1 MGEVN
6 RSWRLVRHPE
16 GMPRPE
22 DWRLEEGPVPAPRPG
37 TVLARSLLLDVAP
50 YMRARIAPLANY
62 AQGVRPGEV
71 MIGGAVAEVVDS
83 RHADWRAGDLL
94 VTDFGFGWQDYAV
107 LRPEACR
114 RVDTALAPPEAWL
127 DLLGLNGVTAW
138 FALFETGRVRP
149 GDTVLVSA
157 AAGSVGQLAGQ
168 LAALAGARPLAVAST
183 AEKLAWCREC
193 GYADGIAHRE
203 EADLAAA
210 LRRLAPSGVD
220 LYLDN
225 TAGPIHDAVLQNL
238 APRARIVVVGTVAL
252 ADRLGRLDIGPRFLR
267 QVLVAR
273 ARIEGFLV
281 LDFEQR
287 WGEAWARLGS
297 LVRAGALRTRYDV
310 AQGLERT
317 PEAFLGV
324 LTGRNLGKQLVRV
337 RPAPAT

>member
-1 MGEVN
+1 
-6 RSWRLVRHPE
+6 
-16 GMPRPE
+16 
-22 DWRLEEGPVPAPRPG
+22 
-37 TVLARSLLLDVAP
+37 
-50 YMRARIAPLANY
+50 
-62 AQGVRPGEV
+62 
-71 MIGGAVAEVVDS
+71 
-83 RHADWRAGDLL
+83 L

-127 DLLGLNGVTAW
+127 DVLGLNGVTAW

-183 AEKLAWCREC
+183 AEKLAWCRQC

-210 LRRLAPSGVD
+210 IRRLAPSGVD

-252 ADRLGRLDIGPRFLR
+252 ADRLGRPDIGPRFLR

-310 AQGLERT
+310 ADGLERT